1 MHTLSRTG
9 PSLSTLQFS
18 ERHKST
24 RECWQKHAHWRTAF
38 CREVR
43 NIRTP
48 PNRTSDWRRV
58 LHGARGKRFG
68 VDFSQQDTNRRDE
81 RERPTSVNEPN
92 THRVRKG
99 ERESVCERARR
110 WRQACRRR
118 PRANRAS
125 RLWMRNGQKGPT
137 GSEERGLGLGFGGH
151 HREAEKIHPGER
163 GVRRDGVKGQWG
175 VGFDTAAVG
184 NPCD

>member
-1 MHTLSRTG
+1 MNSPTQKQTRFHALAGSGAVPIFLGWVGAFWGRKSRMKKNKI
-9 PSLSTLQFS
+9 LL
-18 ERHKST
+18 ERRSP
-24 RECWQKHAHWRTAF
+24 AF

-92 THRVRKG
+92 THRV
-99 ERESVCERARR
+99 SY
-110 WRQACRRR
+110 
-118 PRANRAS
+118 
-125 RLWMRNGQKGPT
+125 
-137 GSEERGLGLGFGGH
+137 RGGG
-151 HREAEKIHPGER
+151 K
-163 GVRRDGVKGQWG
+163 GVRITMPNRDTFGTRAIPKADGKRHQLMRSVRGHR
-175 VGFDTAAVG
+175 
-184 NPCD
+184 